1 MIHNLLKDK
10 KVVLASAS
18 PRRKELFRM
27 VGIKAVQMPTNI
39 DEKFFTNSPIKLVK
53 THSVTKAQLI
63 AKKVDYDCLVV
74 AADTI
79 VYCDKQI
86 LGKPRDKFQAAEFLS
101 RLSGNSHFVY
111 TGVAISYKNR
121 IWKDFARTAVE
132 FYELSAAEIEQYIQ
146 TGESFDKAGAYGIQ
160 GFGSQ
165 FIKKINGCYF
175 NVMGFPVPLFYEM
188 LKKIF
193 SS

>member
-1 MIHNLLKDK
+1 MIHNLLQDK
-10 KVVLASAS
+10 KVILASSS

-27 VGIKAVQMPTNI
+27 VGIKAVQMPANI
-39 DEKFFTNSPIKLVK
+39 DETIFSDSPIKLVK
-53 THSVTKAQLI
+53 THAMLKAKII
-63 AKKVDYDCLVV
+63 AKKVDDDCLIV

-111 TGVAISYKNR
+111 TGVAISYKNQ
-121 IWKDFARTAVE
+121 IWKNFARTTVE
-132 FYELSAAEIEQYIQ
+132 FYELSTSEIEQYIK

-165 FIKKINGCYF
+165 FVKKISGCYF
-175 NVMGFPVPLFYEM
+175 NVMGFPIPLFYEM
-188 LKKIF
+188 LKEIF